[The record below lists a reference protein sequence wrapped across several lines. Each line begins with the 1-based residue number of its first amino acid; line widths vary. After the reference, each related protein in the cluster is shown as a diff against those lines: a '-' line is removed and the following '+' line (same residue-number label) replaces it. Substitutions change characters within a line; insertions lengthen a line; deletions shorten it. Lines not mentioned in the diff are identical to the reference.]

1 MDIAF
6 VVSKVIVTEYTL
18 LRQWWPEQLRESRY
32 VDTDMTRTY
41 FLDTLPSP
49 EVIKLITELK
59 NQGREYRFMDLRGVE
74 SDDASHNL

>member
-59 NQGREYRFMDLRGVE
+59 DQGREYRFMDLRGVE

>member
-6 VVSKVIVTEYTL
+6 VVSKIIVTEYTL

>member
-6 VVSKVIVTEYTL
+6 VVSKIIVTEYTL

-59 NQGREYRFMDLRGVE
+59 DQGREYRFMDLRGVE

>member
-6 VVSKVIVTEYTL
+6 AVSKIIVTEYTL
-18 LRQWWPEQLRESRY
+18 LRQWWPEQLRQARY
-32 VDTDMTRTY
+32 VDTGMTRTY
-41 FLDTLPSP
+41 FLDTLPSR

>member
-6 VVSKVIVTEYTL
+6 AVSKIIVTEYTL

>member
-6 VVSKVIVTEYTL
+6 AVSKVIVTEYLL

-49 EVIKLITELK
+49 DLYRLMNEL
-59 NQGREYRFMDLRGVE
+59 NQQGRSYRFMDLRGVDQE
-74 SDDASHNL
+74 DASHNL

>member
-1 MDIAF
+1 M
-6 VVSKVIVTEYTL
+6 